1 MAIITSSTIP
11 LSAYP
16 VVQKVIDMMQRD
28 FGFSLKNRLVVI
40 PEVEKFRIKEDE
52 SITNQVKTGK
62 YEYDVYFDGEYVSS
76 FSIMDH
82 PQRVRIGILEGL
94 KNLIKQ
100 NKIFWD
106 VKKYDELEE
115 KKKQEKRD
123 KKHRLDTIAKK
134 FTSSEE
140 KLVVEAIERNVK

>member
-1 MAIITSSTIP
+1 M
-11 LSAYP
+11 SA
-16 VVQKVIDMMQRD
+16 
-28 FGFSLKNRLVVI
+28 
-40 PEVEKFRIKEDE
+40 EKIK
-52 SITNQVKTGK
+52 I
-62 YEYDVYFDGEYVSS
+62 
-76 FSIMDH
+76 
-82 PQRVRIGILEGL
+82 RIGILEGL